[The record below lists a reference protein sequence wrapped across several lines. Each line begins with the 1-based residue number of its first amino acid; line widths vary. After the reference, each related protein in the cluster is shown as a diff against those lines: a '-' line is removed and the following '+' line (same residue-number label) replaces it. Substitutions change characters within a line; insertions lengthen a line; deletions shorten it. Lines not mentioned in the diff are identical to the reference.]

1 MYVQMHAQM
10 DRQVANIM
18 TPVANRMG
26 AGGKKMIK
34 TQVKKTVNSDNIW

>member
-26 AGGKKMIK
+26 ARGKK
-34 TQVKKTVNSDNIW
+34 W